1 MIINDANY
9 KDNKTLYKDG
19 SILAELINFSDNS
32 SMTGIAGGSTAASTV
47 LLDILEQKFNALVQY
62 DTTANWA
69 TKTTLVSKKGE
80 IYVYSDHDTVDGHY
94 VPGIKIGDGLAF
106 VIDLPFLDEPL
117 YEHINDIS
125 CHVSAADRDLWNN
138 KHRAYTDV
146 NVPETL
152 IFTTDLT

>member
-1 MIINDANY
+1 M
-9 KDNKTLYKDG
+9 K
-19 SILAELINFSDNS
+19 E
-32 SMTGIAGGSTAASTV
+32 V
-47 LLDILEQKFNALVQY
+47 LDILEQKFNALVQY

-69 TKTTLVSKKGE
+69 TKTTLVSKKGT

-106 VIDLPFLDEPL
+106 VVDLPFLDEPL

-125 CHVSAADRDLWNN
+125 CHVSSADRDFWSN
-138 KHRAYTDV
+138 KNRVYTDV

-152 IFTTDLT
+152 IFTTE

>member
-1 MIINDANY
+1 MIFNDANY

-19 SILAELINFSDNS
+19 SIPADFINFADNS
-32 SMTGIAGGSTAASTV
+32 TISGIEGGSTAASTV
-47 LLDILEQKFNALVQY
+47 LLDILERKFNALVQY

-69 TKTTLVSKKGE
+69 TKTTLVSEEGT

-106 VIDLPFLDEPL
+106 VVDLPFLDEPL

-125 CHVSAADRDLWNN
+125 CHVSSADRDFWSN
-138 KHRAYTDV
+138 KNRVYTDV

-152 IFTTDLT
+152 IFTTE

>member
-1 MIINDANY
+1 MIFNDANY

-19 SILAELINFSDNS
+19 SIPADLINFADNS
-32 SMTGIAGGSTAASTV
+32 TLSGIEGGSTAASTV
-47 LLDILEQKFNALVQY
+47 LLDILERKFNALVQY

-69 TKTTLVSKKGE
+69 TKTTLVSEEGT

-106 VIDLPFLDEPL
+106 VVDLPFLDEPL

-125 CHVSAADRDLWNN
+125 CHVSSADRDFWSN
-138 KHRAYTDV
+138 KNRVYTDV

-152 IFTTDLT
+152 IFTTE

>member
-1 MIINDANY
+1 MIFNDANY

-19 SILAELINFSDNS
+19 SIPADLINFADNS
-32 SMTGIAGGSTAASTV
+32 TLSGIEGGSTAASTV
-47 LLDILEQKFNALVQY
+47 LLDILERKFNALVQY

-69 TKTTLVSKKGE
+69 TKTTLVSEEGT

-106 VIDLPFLDEPL
+106 VVDLPFLDEPL

-125 CHVSAADRDLWNN
+125 CHVSSADRDFWNDKN
-138 KHRAYTDV
+138 RVYTDV

-152 IFTTDLT
+152 IFTTE

>member
-1 MIINDANY
+1 MIFNDANY

-19 SILAELINFSDNS
+19 SIPADFINFADNS
-32 SMTGIAGGSTAASTV
+32 TISGIEGGSTAASTD
-47 LLDILEQKFNALVQY
+47 LLNILEQKFNALVQY

-69 TKTTLVSKKGE
+69 TKTTLVSKKGT

-106 VIDLPFLDEPL
+106 VVDLPFLDEPL

-125 CHVSAADRDLWNN
+125 CHVSSADRDFWSN
-138 KHRAYTDV
+138 KNRVYTDV

-152 IFTTDLT
+152 IFTTE